1 MVQESNSIELTPLA
15 IELNFQKLKDR
26 AMDYIKQY
34 SSVSWTNYNPSDPGI
49 TILEQ
54 ICFALTELG
63 YCGDFPMA
71 DILTQKNNQLQIDQ
85 QFYQAQNIFT
95 TAPITVEDYKK
106 FLIDQVQNI
115 HNAYI
120 KPIPSKFS
128 FSMGVYKVFIH
139 IENNDGASH
148 EKGKEKG
155 ETTADGLLDTI
166 NFRLNAAR
174 NLGEY
179 FLEPSHLKVLK
190 HTLEGTVIVAASSNF
205 QQIYHEIKEAIQNYI
220 FPNIPQVGYQTLT
233 SQGESTDQIY
243 EGPTLQNGYVPQ
255 GAMLN
260 KRNTITTY
268 ELTNIIQ
275 SVSGVLNVDV
285 KFTQKPS
292 KDGADDKKKHHKNNA
307 NKVSSKSREI
317 IVIDISSITFQI
329 RGDSKPVNITK
340 KMKEATA
347 RKSANAQINEVS
359 TVSVAPPLPQG
370 NYREISEYYSIQNT
384 FPEAYKVG
392 PNAIDSNSTNY
403 QTAQSRQLKGYLTLF
418 DQVIANQFAQLS
430 NLGNLFSFQNSIT
443 GTPKDL
449 GQYKANMTEFEK
461 LHQRYPVPFKSF
473 SPTYFYQSLY
483 ESVPEIRHLLKNFEA
498 YSFTYTA
505 GQDSKELDKTSWK
518 KYKNSP
524 YNSYIWGLMYFME
537 KEDVNLT
544 RRNNILNHLLARHG
558 ESPMFID
565 DIVNIPIYSTSVL
578 KDRVIVKSLYL
589 QNLQVLSYNRIKA
602 YNFLG
607 CENLATVDKMNPVY
621 HWLYVFLLKYKD
633 SNSTNAKDYQQKLQD
648 ESKRVADSKSKA
660 KQLFQAYLNWDRID
674 LLFNIEQIDTR
685 EQVTQE
691 DATNFSGLELKLN
704 LLFSLNQQ
712 YQKQLLASPSL
723 ELIWMRYLRKG
734 LLLIETNL
742 LLTSAIFTDG
752 KKQSMNYS
760 RFVHKKNQKNLDA
773 IQVKWSTNL
782 TCLKNPLF
790 KPALIL
796 IFPEFCGEID
806 GFKQKLACFLKS
818 ELPPSL
824 VKYNPNSLANKDP
837 LKCLTGL
844 HILFL
849 DSKHLPDVI
858 KKYVAWHNTLLKQHH
873 QLEGNLSDS
882 AGNLA
887 SCLSSLIN
895 SSNSKKNTDE

>member
-1 MVQESNSIELTPLA
+1 
-15 IELNFQKLKDR
+15 
-26 AMDYIKQY
+26 
-34 SSVSWTNYNPSDPGI
+34 
-49 TILEQ
+49 
-54 ICFALTELG
+54 
-63 YCGDFPMA
+63 
-71 DILTQKNNQLQIDQ
+71 
-85 QFYQAQNIFT
+85 
-95 TAPITVEDYKK
+95 
-106 FLIDQVQNI
+106 
-115 HNAYI
+115 
-120 KPIPSKFS
+120 
-128 FSMGVYKVFIH
+128 
-139 IENNDGASH
+139 
-148 EKGKEKG
+148 
-155 ETTADGLLDTI
+155 
-166 NFRLNAAR
+166 
-174 NLGEY
+174 
-179 FLEPSHLKVLK
+179 
-190 HTLEGTVIVAASSNF
+190 
-205 QQIYHEIKEAIQNYI
+205 
-220 FPNIPQVGYQTLT
+220 
-233 SQGESTDQIY
+233 
-243 EGPTLQNGYVPQ
+243 
-255 GAMLN
+255 
-260 KRNTITTY
+260 
-268 ELTNIIQ
+268 
-275 SVSGVLNVDV
+275 
-285 KFTQKPS
+285 
-292 KDGADDKKKHHKNNA
+292 
-307 NKVSSKSREI
+307 
-317 IVIDISSITFQI
+317 
-329 RGDSKPVNITK
+329 
-340 KMKEATA
+340 
-347 RKSANAQINEVS
+347 
-359 TVSVAPPLPQG
+359 
-370 NYREISEYYSIQNT
+370 
-384 FPEAYKVG
+384 
-392 PNAIDSNSTNY
+392 
-403 QTAQSRQLKGYLTLF
+403 
-418 DQVIANQFAQLS
+418 
-430 NLGNLFSFQNSIT
+430 
-443 GTPKDL
+443 
-449 GQYKANMTEFEK
+449 
-461 LHQRYPVPFKSF
+461 
-473 SPTYFYQSLY
+473 
-483 ESVPEIRHLLKNFEA
+483 
-498 YSFTYTA
+498 
-505 GQDSKELDKTSWK
+505 
-518 KYKNSP
+518 
-524 YNSYIWGLMYFME
+524 
-537 KEDVNLT
+537 
-544 RRNNILNHLLARHG
+544 
-558 ESPMFID
+558 
-565 DIVNIPIYSTSVL
+565 
-578 KDRVIVKSLYL
+578 
-589 QNLQVLSYNRIKA
+589 
-602 YNFLG
+602 
-607 CENLATVDKMNPVY
+607 
-621 HWLYVFLLKYKD
+621 VFLLKYKD